1 MGRTLSP
8 QQRRAI
14 KIGAILTVPM
24 SPHLSSRAIVTL
36 SCILLIIILAVLA
49 WEKFGIT
56 QFAATAPLSASST
69 QAYLQEAQNAYNNND
84 FTSAIGSVDAI
95 LTKNPNDVSALVSE
109 ANILAQ
115 EGSLSFNEKE
125 YGTQAIAVAQQ
136 ALTIDPN
143 SADAWRVI
151 GYANEIMQNYPAAEN
166 AYQKSLAIDP
176 NNALTL
182 SQQAHSYD
190 LQGDTAR
197 AEAGYKAALA
207 IDPTLDQ
214 AQMGLARIYIDQQ
227 ELSQALGL
235 FENVATS
242 SANVRIRA
250 EAEFSAGE
258 LYLARNDLGPAQQ
271 LMNSSTS
278 LDPSY
283 PLGWVGDGL
292 VDFSEAVATT
302 SGMTDAQRNALI
314 TSSFQSLQKAVTL
327 NPYQSAAYYQ
337 IGVEFGTVG
346 QYALATKF
354 LDEAVTVVPNDITL
368 SVPEKQVMLARIHS
382 ALSVLSAH

>member
-1 MGRTLSP
+1 
-8 QQRRAI
+8 
-14 KIGAILTVPM
+14 M
-24 SPHLSSRAIVTL
+24 SPHLSSRTIVTL
-36 SCILLIIILAVLA
+36 CCILLLIVLAALA
-49 WEKFGIT
+49 WEKFGST

-69 QAYLQEAQNAYNNND
+69 QAYLQAAANAYNSNN
-84 FTSAIGSVDAI
+84 FSSAISNVDAI
-95 LTKNPNDVSALVSE
+95 LAKNPNDVPALVSE

-115 EGSLSFNEKE
+115 EGSISFNEKE

-136 ALTIDPN
+136 ALAVDPN
-143 SADAWRVI
+143 SAAAWRII
-151 GYANEIMQNYPAAEN
+151 GYANEIMQNYPAAED

-190 LQGDTAR
+190 LQGDTAQ
-197 AEAGYKAALA
+197 AEVGYKAALA

-227 ELSQALGL
+227 ELSQALAL

-242 SANVRIRA
+242 SANERVRA
-250 EAEFSAGE
+250 EADFSAGE
-258 LYLARNDLGPAQQ
+258 LYLARNDLDTAQE
-271 LMNSSTS
+271 LMSSSTS

-283 PLGWVGDGL
+283 PLGWVGAGL

-337 IGVEFGTVG
+337 IGIDFGTVG
-346 QYALATKF
+346 QDDLATKF
-354 LDEAVTVVPNDITL
+354 LDEAATIVPNDITL
-368 SVPEKQVMLARIHS
+368 SAPEKEVMLARIHS